1 MAVNWAIFEGGVV
14 SLSIPSADCRSRLY
28 RIVWETIGG
37 ESVHV
42 FVLAGSRAEAK
53 DLLRK
58 AIVLLGREPNDEP
71 SLFSLNSFE
80 DLVNEGM
87 SEDEDLRVFETGW
100 SREDGVSSGAAPV
113 RPSHFARLA
122 LLGCERRSV
131 LSWLILAFAKEP
143 AKCVSLSARRAVS
156 LVRLILLS
164 SF

>member
-1 MAVNWAIFEGGVV
+1 MGGVV
-14 SLSIPSADCRSRLY
+14 NLSILSADCRSRLY

-100 SREDGVSSGAAPV
+100 SREDGEM
-113 RPSHFARLA
+113 RPNWVTRPLFLLHDPT
-122 LLGCERRSV
+122 LLGKWAE
-131 LSWLILAFAKEP
+131 LQADLA
-143 AKCVSLSARRAVS
+143 ARRTAETIS
-156 LVRLILLS
+156 RIGRKS
-164 SF
+164 